1 MHEDRLTVVKLIKIG
16 TIICAL
22 YFVFNFVHNEMIDIK
37 SERAIEDIEK
47 NDTLG
52 IYRTRGG
59 QYYNPSDTTKTTKK

>member
-47 NDTLG
+47 NYTLG

-59 QYYNPSDTTKTTKK
+59 QYYNLSDTIKTTKK